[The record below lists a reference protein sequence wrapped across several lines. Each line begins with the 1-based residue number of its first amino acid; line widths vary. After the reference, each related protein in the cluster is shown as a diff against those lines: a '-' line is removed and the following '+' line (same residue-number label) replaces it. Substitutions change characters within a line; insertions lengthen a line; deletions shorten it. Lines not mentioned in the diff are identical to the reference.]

1 VVDFLVKAGLPA
13 DRFKATGYGSSQPVA
28 DNDSEEGKAR
38 NRRIDFLVR

>member
-1 VVDFLVKAGLPA
+1 LPA